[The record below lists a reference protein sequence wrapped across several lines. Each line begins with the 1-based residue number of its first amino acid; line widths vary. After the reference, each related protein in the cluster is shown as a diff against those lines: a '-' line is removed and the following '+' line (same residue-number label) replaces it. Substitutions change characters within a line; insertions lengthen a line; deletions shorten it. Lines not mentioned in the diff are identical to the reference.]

1 MVTADPLT
9 LSLRFAATP
18 EYYQKHES
26 LRNLCHVNKTIE
38 QMIAIVKIY
47 RPCRGI
53 ALPGGAK
60 MHRMTKPLDTEMR
73 EYLEGSRGRW
83 PAIAEQAGV
92 SYSWI
97 TKFAQNRIPRPA
109 YATLVKLQLT
119 QTAANKRKRA
129 AA

>member
-1 MVTADPLT
+1 
-9 LSLRFAATP
+9 
-18 EYYQKHES
+18 
-26 LRNLCHVNKTIE
+26 
-38 QMIAIVKIY
+38 MIAIVKINRPY
-47 RPCRGI
+47 RVI

-129 AA
+129 AS